1 MTMSDLSLDWRFED
15 APPGSIILTI
25 ELDDLEPTAIGCRYP
40 GGEIVWTED
49 ADQILRRARRAQLVD
64 GYKLRVYMEPRTYGA
79 KEGVWEMGAYM
90 VDEEYRPIRTPG
102 YQSVTFWP
110 TGLVE
115 MVYHRAMW
123 YGREK

>member
-1 MTMSDLSLDWRFED
+1 MSDLSLDYRFEE
-15 APPGSIILTI
+15 APPGSIILTV

-64 GYKLRVYMEPRTYGA
+64 GCKLHVYMEPRIWGDL
-79 KEGVWEMGAYM
+79 EGIWEMEVIM
-90 VDEEYRPIRTPG
+90 EEEEYHLVHSPG
-102 YQSVTFWP
+102 YQSVTIRSS
-110 TGLVE
+110 GLME
-115 MVYHRAMW
+115 MIYHRAMW

>member
-1 MTMSDLSLDWRFED
+1 MSDLSLDYRFEE
-15 APPGSIILTI
+15 APPGSIILTV

-49 ADQILRRARRAQLVD
+49 ADQILRRARRAQLVE
-64 GYKLRVYMEPRTYGA
+64 GHKLHVCMEPRIWGDL
-79 KEGVWEMGAYM
+79 EGIWEMEVIM
-90 VDEEYRPIRTPG
+90 VDEEYRPIHTPG
-102 YQSVTFWP
+102 YQRVTFRP